1 MHIKALSSK
10 SLCMARKRIP
20 ALSRVFTWRV
30 ASMRLNFNNIMSRI
44 LEWVNVVRNARQ
56 KLVNIALHAK
66 QQGMLS
72 ERERDVKKLLD
83 LFTFFKTAYWLSSP
97 SFIIKW
103 FLSKRQCWCL
113 WKHNISYNESSVK
126 PLPAPSYA
134 KVLCSARLAYL
145 FYSIKS
151 CHRLH
156 HISHQ
161 NFRFS
166 FRKADFFS

>member
-20 ALSRVFTWRV
+20 ALSRVFTWQV

-83 LFTFFKTAYWLSSP
+83 WFTFFKTAYWLSSP

-113 WKHNISYNESSVK
+113 WKHNISYNESSVSPFQRHRTPK
-126 PLPAPSYA
+126 SFVVRGLRTFS
-134 KVLCSARLAYL
+134 VLSKAVIVFITFHIKILA
-145 FYSIKS
+145 
-151 CHRLH
+151 
-156 HISHQ
+156 SHFQ
-161 NFRFS
+161 KQIF
-166 FRKADFFS
+166 